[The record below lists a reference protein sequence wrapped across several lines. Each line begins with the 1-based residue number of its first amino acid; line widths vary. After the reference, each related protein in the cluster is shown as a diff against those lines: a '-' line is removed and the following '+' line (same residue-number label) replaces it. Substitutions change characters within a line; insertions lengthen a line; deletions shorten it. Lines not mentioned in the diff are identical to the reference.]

1 LCPFFYIIIFKL
13 DKLFIG
19 KYLFLKFSQYIV
31 KHSFLILS
39 LICISTSF
47 LFYYSFL
54 SENKLKVDFSLEQ
67 MFPNSDPDRDIY
79 DDFKAVYGREDN
91 VIFLSVTNND
101 TFSNDNLSILEMIT
115 NDLKS
120 INRIDFAF
128 SLGTLWD
135 DGDGLIGVDLD
146 KEKRREKIDSNILYS
161 SLLSN
166 DSKSSLIILKI
177 DEEVKSHEIRK
188 DIFEKIDLIQRSY
201 KFKLVY
207 DNKSLLNTNANLLKF
222 YSALNVKESEF
233 VYIFSNDNVLSDF
246 SVGPYSA
253 LESLTKGLNGDIGL
267 KVKSI
272 NDCYYKINNDTEQD
286 LIIEQ
291 SIIKSQCSDL
301 TSYISNDLKY
311 TAIKIDPSSNSSM
324 YIKDYILKNS
334 YINYN
339 NWEWHEAGLP
349 VLRTRYIELVEYER
363 FLFIPLAFL
372 IAALTL
378 IFVFRQVK
386 SLFIALFSIVVSL
399 IWASAIMSLLDISIN
414 VISYLTFNLLMVIG
428 VSDAIHL
435 LMKYHEESN
444 NNADKVEAL
453 KKVIVKIGSALFLTS
468 FTTAVGFLSL
478 TITNVRIL
486 QEFGIIMGIGIGI
499 LFVVTIT
506 VMPCILLYINP
517 PDQRHI
523 DRLLLRKESSASY
536 NILKLVLSYPKKI
549 IGFSCLIFII
559 SIYSLTKID
568 SNVDVLGD
576 LKPGNKLYED
586 INFVEDKFG
595 GTLPLEIIIDVSDDI
610 DLINNNLFYNKVK
623 LFSNKLINYESIKTL
638 DSYWGLD
645 GQLNSQLNKYTN
657 TDRSQ
662 IRISCGIKNINSSE
676 ASYLKSQ
683 IRNDYNSIFN
693 NDSIKITGSTLLALK
708 MNKYLIK
715 SLLSSFLIAF
725 IIIFISIIFLFKSF
739 KLSLVAILPNL
750 LPLLFAG
757 FVMAIF
763 GIELRPATAMTFSI
777 ALGIAVDDTIH
788 FLSRFKAEFDLHHSH
803 EKAISITILTTGRAI
818 ISTTITLAMG
828 FLVLIFSNFK
838 PNYEFGILSTV
849 ILVVALMSSLI
860 LLPSL
865 INYVKPLNKNE

>member
-1 LCPFFYIIIFKL
+1 ML
-13 DKLFIG
+13 IG
-19 KYLFLKFSQYIV
+19 EYLFLKFSQHIV

-54 SENKLKVDFSLEQ
+54 SEHRLRVDFSLEQ
-67 MFPNSDPDRDIY
+67 MFPNSDPDRDVY
-79 DDFKAVYGREDN
+79 EEFKEVYGREDN
-91 VIFLSVTNND
+91 VIFLSTTNND
-101 TFSNDNLSILEMIT
+101 TFSEDNLSILEMIT

-120 INRIDFAF
+120 INYIDFAF

-135 DGDGLIGVDLD
+135 DGDGLIGLDLS
-146 KEKRREKIDSNILYS
+146 KEKRCQEIDSNILYS
-161 SLLSN
+161 SLLSTDN
-166 DSKSSLIILKI
+166 NSSLIVLKI
-177 DEEVKSHEIRK
+177 NEGIKNHEIRK
-188 DIFEKIDLIQRSY
+188 NIFEKIDLIQNSY

-207 DNKSLLNTNANLLKF
+207 DNQSLLSLEDDLLEF
-222 YSALNVKESEF
+222 HSDLNINEDEF
-233 VYIFSNDNVLSDF
+233 VYIFSNNNVLSDF
-246 SVGPYSA
+246 SIGPYSA
-253 LESLTKGLNGDIGL
+253 LESLTNGLNNDL
-267 KVKSI
+267 NLNVKSI
-272 NDCYYKINNDTEQD
+272 NDCYYKINADTEQD
-286 LIIEQ
+286 ILIDQ
-291 SIIKSQCSDL
+291 SIIKSQCSEL
-301 TSYISNDLKY
+301 SSYISNNLKY
-311 TAIKIDPSSNSSM
+311 TAIKISPSNQSSL

-334 YINYN
+334 YVDYN

-363 FLFIPLAFL
+363 FLFIPLAFI

-378 IFVFRQVK
+378 IFVFRQIK
-386 SLFIALFSIVVSL
+386 SLFIALFSIIVSL
-399 IWASAIMSLLDISIN
+399 VWASAIMSLLDISIN

-435 LMKYHEESN
+435 LMKYHEETN
-444 NNADKVEAL
+444 KNTDKVEAL

-486 QEFGIIMGIGIGI
+486 QEFGIIMGIGISI

-506 VMPCILLYINP
+506 VMPCILLYIKP
-517 PDQRHI
+517 PDQKHI
-523 DRLLLRKESSASY
+523 DRLLLRKKSSISY

-549 IGFSCLIFII
+549 IGISSLIFII

-586 INFVEDKFG
+586 INFVEDNFG
-595 GTLPLEIIIDVSDDI
+595 GTLPLEIIINISDGTDVT
-610 DLINNNLFYNKVK
+610 NNNLFYDKVK
-623 LFSNKLINYESIKTL
+623 LFSNKLINYSSIKTL
-638 DSYWGLD
+638 ESYWNLD
-645 GQLNSQLNKYTN
+645 GQLNRQLNKYTN
-657 TDRSQ
+657 SDRSE

-676 ASYLKSQ
+676 ALYLKSQ
-683 IRNDYNSIFN
+683 IRNDYNNIFN
-693 NDSIKITGSTLLALK
+693 NDNIKITGSTLIALK

-739 KLSLVAILPNL
+739 KLSLIAILPNL

-757 FVMAIF
+757 CIMAIF

-788 FLSRFKAEFDLHHSH
+788 FLSRFKAEFDIQQSH
-803 EKAISITILTTGRAI
+803 QKAISTTILTTGRAI

-828 FLVLIFSNFK
+828 FFVLIFSNFK
-838 PNYEFGILSTV
+838 PNYEFGILSTI
-849 ILVVALMSSLI
+849 ILIVALMSSLI

>member
-1 LCPFFYIIIFKL
+1 ML
-13 DKLFIG
+13 IG
-19 KYLFLKFSQYIV
+19 EYLFLKFSQHIV

-39 LICISTSF
+39 LICIITSF

-54 SENKLKVDFSLEQ
+54 SEHKLRVDFSLEQ

-79 DDFKAVYGREDN
+79 DEFKAVYGREDN
-91 VIFLSVTNND
+91 VIFLSTTNNNV
-101 TFSNDNLSILEMIT
+101 FSEDNLSILEMIT

-120 INRIDFAF
+120 INYIDFAF

-135 DGDGLIGVDLD
+135 DGDGLIGLDLS
-146 KEKRREKIDSNILYS
+146 KEKRCQEIDSNILYS
-161 SLLSN
+161 SLLSTDN
-166 DSKSSLIILKI
+166 NSSLIVLKI
-177 DEEVKSHEIRK
+177 NEEIKNHEIRK
-188 DIFEKIDLIQRSY
+188 NIFEKIDLIQNSY

-207 DNKSLLNTNANLLKF
+207 DNQSLLSPQDDLLKF
-222 YSALNVKESEF
+222 YSDLSINEDEF
-233 VYIFSNDNVLSDF
+233 VYIFSNKNVLSDF
-246 SVGPYSA
+246 SIGPYSA
-253 LESLTKGLNGDIGL
+253 LESLTNGLNNDLGL
-267 KVKSI
+267 NVKSI

-286 LIIEQ
+286 VLIDQ
-291 SIIKSQCSDL
+291 SIIKSQCSEL
-301 TSYISNDLKY
+301 SSYISNNLKY
-311 TAIKIDPSSNSSM
+311 TAIKISSSNQSSL

-334 YINYN
+334 YVDYN

-363 FLFIPLAFL
+363 FLFIPLAFI

-378 IFVFRQVK
+378 IFVFRQIK
-386 SLFIALFSIVVSL
+386 SLFIALFSIIVSL
-399 IWASAIMSLLDISIN
+399 VWASAIMSLLDISIN

-435 LMKYHEESN
+435 LIKYHEETN
-444 NNADKVEAL
+444 KNTDKVEAL

-486 QEFGIIMGIGIGI
+486 QEFGIIMAIGIGI

-506 VMPCILLYINP
+506 VMPCILLYIKP
-517 PDQRHI
+517 PDQKHI
-523 DRLLLRKESSASY
+523 DRLLFRKESSISY
-536 NILKLVLSYPKKI
+536 NILNLVLSYPKKI
-549 IGFSCLIFII
+549 IGISSLIFII

-568 SNVDVLGD
+568 SNIDVLGD

-586 INFVEDKFG
+586 INFIEDNFG
-595 GTLPLEIIIDVSDDI
+595 GTLPLEIIIDLSEGTDI
-610 DLINNNLFYNKVK
+610 TNNNLFYDKVQ
-623 LFSNKLINYESIKTL
+623 LFSNKLINYSSIKTL
-638 DSYWGLD
+638 DSYWNLD
-645 GQLNSQLNKYTN
+645 GQLNRQLNKYTN
-657 TDRSQ
+657 SDRSQ
-662 IRISCGIKNINSSE
+662 IRISCGIKNINSNE

-683 IRNDYNSIFN
+683 IKNDYNTIFN
-693 NDSIKITGSTLLALK
+693 NDNIKITGSTLLALK

-739 KLSLVAILPNL
+739 KLSLIAILPNL

-757 FVMAIF
+757 CIMAIF

-788 FLSRFKAEFDLHHSH
+788 FLSSFKAEFDIQQSH
-803 EKAISITILTTGRAI
+803 QKAISTTILTTGRAI

-828 FLVLIFSNFK
+828 FFVLIFSNFK
-838 PNYEFGILSTV
+838 PNFEFGILSTI
-849 ILVVALMSSLI
+849 ILIVALMSSLI